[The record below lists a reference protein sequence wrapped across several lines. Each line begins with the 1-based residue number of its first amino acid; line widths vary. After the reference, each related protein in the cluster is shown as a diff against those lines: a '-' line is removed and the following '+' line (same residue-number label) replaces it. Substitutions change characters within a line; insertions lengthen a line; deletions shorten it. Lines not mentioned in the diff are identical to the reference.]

1 MTIPPPPNADERARF
16 RRNLVKVM
24 TVQVIALAILWYI
37 QITFT
42 H

>member
-1 MTIPPPPNADERARF
+1 MTIPPPPNGDDRARF
-16 RRNLVKVM
+16 RRTLVKVM

-37 QITFT
+37 QATFT

>member
-1 MTIPPPPNADERARF
+1 MTTPPPPNSDDRSRF
-16 RRNLVKVM
+16 RRTLVKVM

-37 QITFT
+37 QATFT